1 MALTYAQAET
11 AINNDLVVS
20 YIVYRNPGYT
30 GFIKHTIK
38 ANVLYRVLID
48 TMNILIYVA
57 VVINCC
63 TMHIYAIQKS
73 HNSASQL
80 LRS

>member
-1 MALTYAQAET
+1 MVTIHGQAET
-11 AINNDLVVS
+11 ATNNDLVV
-20 YIVYRNPGYT
+20 ILFVWIPGYT

-38 ANVLYRVLID
+38 ANVLIRVLID

-73 HNSASQL
+73 HNSTSQL
-80 LRS
+80 LCG